1 MSKRELALKFSEEL
15 LNISRRMRN
24 AFSDSIAR
32 EWEVAS
38 VIQGAEILSEDML
51 LLADVYEK
59 KEPRA

>member
-15 LNISRRMRN
+15 LNISRRMKN
-24 AFSDSIAR
+24 AFSDSVAR

-38 VIQGAEILSEDML
+38 VIQGAEMLSDDML
-51 LLADVYEK
+51 LLADVYER

>member
-15 LNISRRMRN
+15 LNISRRMKN
-24 AFSDSIAR
+24 AFSDSVAR

-38 VIQGAEILSEDML
+38 VIQGAEMLSDDML